1 MTTSERKAQT
11 NSAEPSHPA
20 VQPERH
26 IPNQSPDSARR
37 PTVLHGRPRSVE
49 GEEAYVFAAHDCFRL
64 FDVVCAERGSCGFAK
79 TLGER

>member
-49 GEEAYVFAAHDCFRL
+49 GEEAYLRSMMEQAATDI
-64 FDVVCAERGSCGFAK
+64 AAGW
-79 TLGER
+79 